1 MRVKKENVENSQIK
15 ILLENIWSNK
25 KFVVFFNR
33 AHPLGCHRV
42 ECNSFL
48 PTASEGGSK
57 VGWLRCKAGSP
68 LSMDGACREPV

>member
-1 MRVKKENVENSQIK
+1 MRVKKENVENFQIK
-15 ILLENIWSNK
+15 IILENIWSNK

-48 PTASEGGSK
+48 PTHHK
-57 VGWLRCKAGSP
+57 VNNIL
-68 LSMDGACREPV
+68 E